1 VANTLKSQRNGA
13 VGFIGWLDLSVS
25 IQLLRV
31 VKLAWNM
38 VKSANEEHAQND
50 EDGTGD
56 EKQLRP

>member
-1 VANTLKSQRNGA
+1 LRNGA

-25 IQLLRV
+25 IQLVRV